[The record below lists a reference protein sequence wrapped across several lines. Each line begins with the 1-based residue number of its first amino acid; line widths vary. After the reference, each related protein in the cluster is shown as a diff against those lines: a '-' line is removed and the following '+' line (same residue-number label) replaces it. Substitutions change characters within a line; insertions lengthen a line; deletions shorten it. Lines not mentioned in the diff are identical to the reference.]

1 MCGGP
6 VHMQERTKGLS
17 LCGLNTSFNR
27 SISQPLISQ
36 PLSFPYSSYAITCR
50 LCAEEFERREKAS
63 RSLDYYNFIS
73 KRDNFLDDQE
83 ICRQEYNNVFCSLCI
98 NRGEAP
104 LTFTYGDHVRVFLSG
119 VL

>member
-17 LCGLNTSFNR
+17 LCGLNTYFNG
-27 SISQPLISQ
+27 SISQ
-36 PLSFPYSSYAITCR
+36 PLSFPYGSYAITCR

-63 RSLDYYNFIS
+63 RSLDYYNFFS

-83 ICRQEYNNVFCSLCI
+83 VCRQEYNNVFCSLCI
-98 NRGEAP
+98 NRGEGP
-104 LTFTYGDHVRVFLSG
+104 LTFTYEDHVRVFLSG